1 MIELFWKID
10 DLDRIPRATF
20 CSIQAHWTGSFQN
33 SAFVAFEL
41 NALPPATACVFLE
54 IVECRG
60 IWLASFFKQYC
71 DPHALYPG
79 TRPVGRRLSPS

>member
-10 DLDRIPRATF
+10 DLDRIPRTTF

-41 NALPPATACVFLE
+41 NALSSATACVFLQ
-54 IVECRG
+54 IIECRG
-60 IWLASFFKQYC
+60 IGLASFFKQHR
-71 DPHALYPG
+71 DSHVVYPG
-79 TRPVGRRLSPS
+79 FRPVD